1 MSPSVQQKTL
11 KNAIS
16 CSGIGLHTGA
26 RVSITLNPAEPN
38 TGIQFKRTDITGGQ
52 AVILAD
58 WRQVVDSRLCSA
70 ITNDDG
76 VTVRTIEHLMA
87 AFAGIGI
94 DNAQVEI
101 NGPEVPIM
109 DGSAAPFVFLV
120 ECAGVVAQGTPRR
133 ILKVLKPIT
142 VGDGVSSAALGP
154 CGGFAIDF
162 DIEFSSPAVAR
173 QEFRHDFTEA
183 AFKNDIARART
194 FGFEH
199 EVAALRAEGM
209 LLGGSLDNAIVVSGA
224 KVLNDSGLRYGDEFV
239 RHKVLDSIGDLFL
252 AGMPIHGRFQ
262 GLRSGHAMNHKL
274 LAALFADTNA
284 WTIVPDRGSS
294 QTMPVGD
301 AVAGPAEPQRVAA
314 GA

>member
-1 MSPSVQQKTL
+1 MNSVVQQKTL

-26 RVSITLNPAEPN
+26 RVSITLNPAAPN
-38 TGIQFKRTDITGGQ
+38 SGVRFKRTDIPGGQ
-52 AVILAD
+52 AIIAAN
-58 WRQVVDSRLCSA
+58 WRRVVDSRLCST

-76 VTVRTIEHLMA
+76 IAVQTIEHLMA

-94 DNAQVEI
+94 DNALVEI

-120 ECAGVVAQGTPRR
+120 ECAGTIGQGTPRR
-133 ILKVLKPIT
+133 VLKVLKPVT
-142 VGDGVSSAALGP
+142 VTDGASSAALEP
-154 CGGFAIDF
+154 CSGFAIDF

-173 QEFRHDFTEA
+173 QEFSHDFTEA
-183 AFKNDIARART
+183 AFKNEIARART

-199 EVAALRAEGM
+199 EVAALRAAGM
-209 LLGGSLDNAIVVSGA
+209 LLGGSLDNAVVVSGA

-239 RHKVLDSIGDLFL
+239 RHKVLDSIGDLYL
-252 AGMPIHGRFQ
+252 AGMPIHGRFR

-274 LAALFADTNA
+274 LAALFADTDA
-284 WTIVPDRGSS
+284 WAVVPDRGSD
-294 QTMPVGD
+294 QPMPMNGMT
-301 AVAGPAEPQRVAA
+301 AIAEPQQVAA